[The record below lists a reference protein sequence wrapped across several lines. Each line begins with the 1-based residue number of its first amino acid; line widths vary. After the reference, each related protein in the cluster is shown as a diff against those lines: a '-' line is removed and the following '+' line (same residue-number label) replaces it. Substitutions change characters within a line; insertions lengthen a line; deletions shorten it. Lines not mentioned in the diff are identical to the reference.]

1 MLLNRNIKV
10 PNKNSVYHLM
20 LGLVF
25 LASAAWV
32 IYRGMQRTSGVE
44 QLDWVYVAA
53 FAMVGIYFCVKGLN
67 SIIRK
72 AYIRVDE
79 EKIAV
84 KPDEETNSETIF
96 WRDIHYIKEVERNFE
111 IIKNDKTSYTI
122 HFSYYT
128 YKNADDLRDAIL
140 EMADKKG
147 IKVEENILTKIKKSQ
162 S

>member
-10 PNKNSVYHLM
+10 PNKNSLYHLM

-25 LASAAWV
+25 LGTAAWI
-32 IYRGMQRTSGVE
+32 IYQGMQKESGVD
-44 QLDWVYVAA
+44 QFDWIYVAS
-53 FAMVGIYFCVKGLN
+53 FCVVGIYFSVKGLN
-67 SIIRK
+67 YIFRK

-84 KPDEETNSETIF
+84 KPDEETKSETIF
-96 WRDIHYIKEVERNFE
+96 WRDIQSIKEVGRNFE
-111 IIKNDKTSYTI
+111 ILKNDKTSYTI

-128 YKNADDLRDAIL
+128 YRNADDLREAIL

-147 IKVEENILTKIKKSQ
+147 VKVERNNIIPKI
-162 S
+162 

>member
-10 PNKNSVYHLM
+10 PNKNAFYHFII
-20 LGLVF
+20 GLIFSGMAV
-25 LASAAWV
+25 WV
-32 IYRGMQRTSGVE
+32 AFEGLKKEKGIDQF
-44 QLDWVYVAA
+44 DWVYIGV
-53 FAMVGIYFCVKGLN
+53 FAIVGLWFCVKGLS

-84 KPDEETNSETIF
+84 KPDESSKSETIF
-96 WRDIHYIKEVERNFE
+96 WRDIQKIKEVERNYV
-111 IIKNDKTSYTI
+111 IIKKDNSSYTI

-128 YKNADDLRDAIL
+128 YKNADDLKEAIR
-140 EMADKKG
+140 ETAEHKG
-147 IKVEENILTKIKKSQ
+147 IKIENTSIIFNQ